1 MHLTAEVHD
10 FCDTKIVPPQ
20 TIGSADDIISSSTS
34 LLKQTVGFVPEM
46 THFTFKRVVLWIN
59 EHIFFQHLSLN
70 FTLHMT
76 NKPYDGHEL
85 RIRSHNLIWSFLV
98 KLYFLPSF

>member
-34 LLKQTVGFVPEM
+34 LLKQTVRFVPEM
-46 THFTFKRVVLWIN
+46 THFTFKRVVL
-59 EHIFFQHLSLN
+59 
-70 FTLHMT
+70 
-76 NKPYDGHEL
+76 
-85 RIRSHNLIWSFLV
+85 
-98 KLYFLPSF
+98 